1 MWYRIHVSVCYSDRY
16 TDGKM
21 TQEHG
26 RQPERLE
33 ADEENLT
40 AHCWLWTTLIK
51 GQFLIMSQGHND
63 TTWMNACNTIFLN
76 FILKLWSCKYLSQLI
91 DKGVNFHLSWFFNF
105 PLNRTN
111 YNIFPV
117 NPWVNFSYYIITI
130 WR

>member
-1 MWYRIHVSVCYSDRY
+1 MVQNSCKCLSNRQVHRWQNDTGTWKATRETWSRWGKSYSTLLVMNHINQRSVFNHVS
-16 TDGKM
+16 GP
-21 TQEHG
+21 QWH
-26 RQPERLE
+26 
-33 ADEENLT
+33 NLNE
-40 AHCWLWTTLIK
+40 CM
-51 GQFLIMSQGHND
+51 QHN
-63 TTWMNACNTIFLN
+63 FLN